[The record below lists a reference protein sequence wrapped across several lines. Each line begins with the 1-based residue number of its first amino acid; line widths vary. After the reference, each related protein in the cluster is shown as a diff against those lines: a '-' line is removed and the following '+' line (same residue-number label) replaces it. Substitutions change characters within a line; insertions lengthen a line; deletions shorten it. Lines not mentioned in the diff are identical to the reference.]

1 MSVSSPFL
9 GAGHATFLTLAVC
22 PASAKES
29 IESTDVQ
36 DICHITQSSEPLAAE
51 GDAISMV
58 KITHCEIC
66 EKVDKEGES

>member
-1 MSVSSPFL
+1 VFFFSVSLFCQASFL
-9 GAGHATFLTLAVC
+9 ALAVC

-29 IESTDVQ
+29 IGLTDVQ
-36 DICHITQSSEPLAAE
+36 YICQITQSSEPLTAE
-51 GDAISMV
+51 GGAISMV